1 MREMAR
7 RCRNKGQFMKIIT
20 DLKKR
25 GVRIIDADQ
34 FSLIIVY
41 DDTPSA
47 RELVN
52 NLPRISCI

>member
-1 MREMAR
+1 MAR
-7 RCRNKGQFMKIIT
+7 RCRNKDQFMKIIT